1 VCNSPTLKSESR
13 RADKQIWLTTTVL
26 NSRCKYVA
34 INLALSPLPQSVAI
48 LPTTLLNG
56 RSRHTVKVF
65 YQVQV
70 AVREVCDE
78 AQDS

>member
-1 VCNSPTLKSESR
+1 LTPRLKSESPC
-13 RADKQIWLTTTVL
+13 ADKQTWQVAADL
-26 NSRCKYVA
+26 NSHCKAMA
-34 INLALSPLPQSVAI
+34 INPALFPLRQSVAI
-48 LPTTLLNG
+48 LPTTRPNG

-70 AVREVCDE
+70 AVREVCHE